1 MFISITKL
9 QYKPKS
15 FFHCRLPLK
24 QFRHYLLGRPF
35 KILIDHAPLQWLSA
49 QKMEGLLARWALAI
63 QEYELTIHYRRGHEN
78 GNADALSRKI
88 YPDVQS
94 AAATSQT
101 FTLTQNLRQQ
111 QLSDPIIQQ
120 LHTALSQTPHAHVLP
135 QGSRWRKPPLSRY
148 RQLWPQLL
156 LNDGIVCR
164 QYAPIPQLPSV
175 TVPLIPVSQQLTLL
189 KQYHDVPS
197 AGHLGFEKTA
207 NKLRQVGYWV
217 GMLQDIDK
225 YCQECTVCQRT
236 KPPTPTK
243 APLTS
248 VPIGRPWE
256 MIAVD
261 ILEVPVSQ
269 YNNRYLLVIQDYMTK
284 WAEAIPIPNQT
295 AARITTELVKVFSR
309 YGIPDILHS
318 DQGRNFES
326 TILSQTLEASG
337 VSKSRTTVYH
347 LAGDGL
353 VERFNRSLLQM
364 LRAYV
369 QQHND
374 WKKYHPFMLYAYRT
388 AVHSSTGVSPF
399 ELMFGRCAHKPPLP
413 TTRSY
418 DVTSYQD

>member
-1 MFISITKL
+1 
-9 QYKPKS
+9 
-15 FFHCRLPLK
+15 
-24 QFRHYLLGRPF
+24 
-35 KILIDHAPLQWLSA
+35 
-49 QKMEGLLARWALAI
+49 MEGLLARWALAI
-63 QEYELTIHYRRGHEN
+63 QEYEFTIHYRRGHEN

-94 AAATSQT
+94 TAATSQT
-101 FTLTQNLRQQ
+101 FNLTQALRQQ

-120 LHTALSQTPHAHVLP
+120 LYTALSQAPHAYVPP
-135 QGSRWRKPPLSRY
+135 QGPGWRKPPLSRY

-156 LNDGIVCR
+156 INDGIVCR
-164 QYAPIPQLPSV
+164 QYAPVPQLPSV
-175 TVPLIPVSQQLTLL
+175 TVPLIPASQQLTLL

-207 NKLRQVGYWV
+207 HKLRQVGYWV

-225 YCQECTVCQRT
+225 YCRECTVCQRT
-236 KPPTPTK
+236 KRPTPTK

-248 VPIGRPWE
+248 VPIRRPWE

-269 YNNRYLLVIQDYMTK
+269 HNNRYLLVIQDYMTK
-284 WAEAIPIPNQT
+284 WAEAVPIPNQT

-326 TILSQTLEASG
+326 TILSQTLEAFG
-337 VSKSRTTVYH
+337 VTKSRTTAYH
-347 LAGDGL
+347 PAGDGL

-374 WKKYHPFMLYAYRT
+374 WEKYLPFVLYAYRT

-399 ELMFGRCAHKPPLP
+399 ELMFGRCAHKPPL
-413 TTRSY
+413 TTRHSY
-418 DVTSYQD
+418 DVTSYQDQLRAKLAQLYDFVELNNVQACGHQKCNFDRSTQLRTFSVKENGQ